1 MLKNLKL
8 TTKFSIMLILIF
20 IGAIA
25 ISGAALSKALEHR
38 AEKEITSQALLLIDS
53 MTAVRTYTSNHVNP
67 LLAGRLETEPVFIPE
82 TVPAYSATEVFEN
95 LRQDEDYKNFFYKEA
110 TLNPTNLRD
119 KADAFE
125 TKLVERFRNESQ
137 TKEISGFRTV
147 PGGDVFYIARPL
159 TINKESCLRC
169 HSTPENAPKSQL
181 ATYGTEWGFG
191 WKMNE
196 IVAAQVISVPAAE
209 VFASTNRSLSLV
221 MGILFGIFAIIILL
235 INFFLKRAVIQPIK
249 QMSKVAQKVS
259 TGETSAD
266 FDSSSNDE
274 IGVLAASFNR
284 MKSSLEIAMKLLQ
297 QQQTRY

>member
-8 TTKFSIMLILIF
+8 TTKFSIMLIVIF
-20 IGAIA
+20 IGGIA

-38 AEKEITSQALLLIDS
+38 AEKEVTSQALLLIDS
-53 MTAVRTYTSNHVNP
+53 MSAVRSYTNDHVNP
-67 LLAGRLETEPVFIPE
+67 LLAARLETDPVFIPE
-82 TVPAYSATEVFEN
+82 TVPAFSATEVFEN
-95 LRQDEDYKNFFYKEA
+95 LRRNEDYKSFFYKEA

-125 TKLVERFRNESQ
+125 TKLVERFRSEPK
-137 TKEISGFRTV
+137 TKEISGFRSV

-159 TINKESCLRC
+159 TIKKESCLRC
-169 HSTPENAPKSQL
+169 HSTPENAPKSQI

-191 WKMNE
+191 WKLNE
-196 IVAAQVISVPAAE
+196 IIAAQTISVPASE
-209 VFASTNRSLSLV
+209 IFESTRRSWTMV

-235 INFFLKRAVIQPIK
+235 INFLLKRSVIQPIK
-249 QMSKVAQKVS
+249 QMSKVAQRVS
-259 TGETSAD
+259 TGEMSAD

-284 MKSSLEIAMKLLQ
+284 MKSSLEIAMKLLHQ
-297 QQQTRY
+297 QQAR

>member
-38 AEKEITSQALLLIDS
+38 AEREITSQALLLIDS
-53 MTAVRTYTSNHVNP
+53 MTAVRSYTSDRVNP
-67 LLAGRLETEPVFIPE
+67 LLAARLETEPVFIPE

-95 LRQDEDYKNFFYKEA
+95 LRRNEDYKNFFYKEA

-125 TKLVERFRNESQ
+125 TKIVERFRNESQ

-159 TINKESCLRC
+159 TIKQESCLRC

-209 VFASTNRSLSLV
+209 IFESTKRSLSLV
-221 MGILFGIFAIIILL
+221 MGILLGIFAIIILL
-235 INFFLKRAVIQPIK
+235 INFFLKRSVIQPIK

-259 TGETSAD
+259 TGEMGAD

-284 MKSSLEIAMKLLQ
+284 MKSSLEIAMNLLQ